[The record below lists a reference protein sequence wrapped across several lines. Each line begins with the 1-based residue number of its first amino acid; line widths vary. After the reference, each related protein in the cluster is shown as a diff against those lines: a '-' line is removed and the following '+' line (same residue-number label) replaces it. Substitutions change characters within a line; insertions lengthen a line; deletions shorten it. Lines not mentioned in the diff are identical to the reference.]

1 MYLLVFAERRHGLQN
16 HRDCLSSLLMSGVVF
31 FCAREPCEIGK
42 INEVYQEKEKNPQA
56 SGEGLRTNFQHRFCA
71 TAHFRFTILCDVF
84 FSQRMIDA
92 SLCMTQTMNGWS
104 ASVVSLVD
112 FITRGYFCKCSRYV
126 GRIPAFR
133 WYYIIFCA

>member
-1 MYLLVFAERRHGLQN
+1 M
-16 HRDCLSSLLMSGVVF
+16 F

-56 SGEGLRTNFQHRFCA
+56 SGEGLRTNSQHRFCA

-92 SLCMTQTMNGWS
+92 SLCMTQTMNGWLVRIRGEPRRLYSPEDIS
-104 ASVVSLVD
+104 ASVQGTSEGYLRLGGTISFSVPD
-112 FITRGYFCKCSRYV
+112 CITSAESCNL
-126 GRIPAFR
+126 
-133 WYYIIFCA
+133 